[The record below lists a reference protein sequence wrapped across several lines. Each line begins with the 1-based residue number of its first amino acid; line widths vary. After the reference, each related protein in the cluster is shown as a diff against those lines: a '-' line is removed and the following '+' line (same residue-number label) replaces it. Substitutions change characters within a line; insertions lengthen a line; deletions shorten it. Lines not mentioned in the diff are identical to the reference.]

1 MNTIMQIN
9 KNIENKLDDYTQVS
23 SQIYMDR
30 SLREY
35 LSVEYKDDL
44 SLYYIDAYDYINQR
58 FKDILNMNSGID
70 SITVY
75 TNNRSL
81 ISDHYFIKHIDE
93 NVKMEDWYNAVVKAN
108 GKTTFSKM
116 KKDKSEVQTFTL
128 TRFLDHPSSLNFQ
141 VLKLEIKEK
150 ELYSLID
157 NEDTDREIYVIDE
170 DGYVLT
176 NKNKSLNTKQIA
188 DFLEIDTN
196 KLKES
201 GSFNFQL
208 NGKDMLVVY
217 STMSNGWK
225 TISLNPYEG
234 FLTRIKDAFV
244 KIFIVTAVAIIVAIL
259 LIYFTSNL
267 LTKRIETLVMNMKRV
282 EEGDFE
288 VNMSRLGY
296 DEIGELSSTFINMT
310 QKIKKL
316 IDEVYYTEILK
327 KEAEMNTLQSQINP
341 HFLYNTLGSISALAM
356 KEKAHK
362 VYQMVNLLSKFYRI
376 SLNKGR
382 KIISIREEIE
392 LSKNYL
398 AIQQIR
404 FDGLLHTH
412 FDIDEGLYQYD
423 TIKLVLQPFIENCIN
438 HAIWDDENGINI
450 IIKVYQKEKQ
460 AVFEII
466 DDGLGM
472 DQETLENIQS
482 NIVESTS
489 YGIKNVITRLKT
501 YYGNESECTIFS
513 RKGIGT
519 QVKVS
524 VPIIRKLN

>member
-1 MNTIMQIN
+1 
-9 KNIENKLDDYTQVS
+9 
-23 SQIYMDR
+23 
-30 SLREY
+30 
-35 LSVEYKDDL
+35 EYKDEL

-93 NVKMEDWYNAVVKAN
+93 NVKKEDWYNAVVKAN

-116 KKDKSEVQTFTL
+116 KKDKSEEQTFTL

-141 VLKLEIKEK
+141 VLTLEIKEK

-176 NKNKSLNTKQIA
+176 NKNKSLNNKRITK
-188 DFLEIDTN
+188 FLEIDTS
-196 KLKES
+196 KLKDS

-208 NGKDMLVVY
+208 NGKEMLVVY

-225 TISLNPYEG
+225 TISFNPYEG
-234 FLTRIKDAFV
+234 FLTSIKVAFI
-244 KIFIVTAVAIIVAIL
+244 KIFIVTAIAIIVAII
-259 LIYFTSNL
+259 LIYLTSNL
-267 LTKRIETLVMNMKRV
+267 LTKRIESLVLNMKRV

-362 VYQMVNLLSKFYRI
+362 VYHMVNLLSKFYRI

-412 FDIDEGLYQYD
+412 FHVDENLYHFD

-450 IIKVYQKEKQ
+450 IIKVYQKENQ

-472 DQETLENIQS
+472 EQETLENVQ
-482 NIVESTS
+482 NISAESTS
-489 YGIKNVITRLKT
+489 YGIKNVITRLET
-501 YYGNESECTIFS
+501 YYGNESEFTIFS

-524 VPIIRKLN
+524 VPIKSKSN